1 MEGQLS
7 KYTNFAKGWQ
17 YRWFVL
23 DSESG
28 MLEYFE
34 KEEHK
39 KQRPRGFIHLAVS
52 SNINVSQIMLTY
64 TLKKEQYW
72 GTVFRKISGPNT

>member
-52 SNINVSQIMLTY
+52 SNYRTVRHSDSFTHMY
-64 TLKKEQYW
+64 TIK
-72 GTVFRKISGPNT
+72 